1 MPLDPHAGRLPGPER
16 LIDVPALIAAYY
28 TLTPNP
34 DRPAEK
40 ISFGTSGHRGSSLNA
55 GFNEAH
61 ILAVTQ
67 AVCDVRRAEGVAGPL
82 FLGKDTHALSE
93 PAWRTALEVLTANG
107 VQVRVQAGGGFTPT
121 PAVSHAILTWNRGRR
136 SGLAD

>member
-67 AVCDVRRAEGVAGPL
+67 DRKSVV
-82 FLGKDTHALSE
+82 
-93 PAWRTALEVLTANG
+93 
-107 VQVRVQAGGGFTPT
+107 
-121 PAVSHAILTWNRGRR
+121 
-136 SGLAD
+136 